1 MFVSFL
7 RDDEGVTSMEYA
19 LIASLIGLAIIGS
32 LLLLGEETATLYD
45 QVATLLIQKSS

>member
-32 LLLLGEETATLYD
+32 LLLLGEVTATLYA
-45 QVATLLIQKSS
+45 QAATLLIQKSS